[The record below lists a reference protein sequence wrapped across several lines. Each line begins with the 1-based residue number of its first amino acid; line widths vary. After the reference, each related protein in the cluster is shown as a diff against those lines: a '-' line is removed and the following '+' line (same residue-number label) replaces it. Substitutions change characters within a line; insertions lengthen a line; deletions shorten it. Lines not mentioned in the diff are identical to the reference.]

1 MTTNE
6 FERLIAM
13 LEPSADAD
21 AVDFVRRELAK
32 VCVPFPE
39 LTSKEPV
46 FPESE
51 PDLDARIDDW
61 SCTSQGEVEH
71 RTDQQAVDV
80 FDSWLPDDPRNW

>member
-1 MTTNE
+1 
-6 FERLIAM
+6 M

-80 FDSWLPDDPRNW
+80 FDSWLPNDPRNW